1 MNNFGFEYQKPIP
14 HVIITNT
21 ILKNEELKFYVSFN
35 KSVRDYGCVTT
46 ALVINNKYLILEGDH
61 RKNYSEIIDSKEACI
76 DYFKN
81 NINLISRYSD
91 TL

>member
-1 MNNFGFEYQKPIP
+1 METFGFKEQKRIP
-14 HVIITNT
+14 HVAILNT
-21 ILKNEELKFYVSFN
+21 ILKGDGFYVSYN

-61 RKNYSEIIDSKEACI
+61 RKKYSEIIDSNEACI

-81 NINLISRYSD
+81 NINLIAKYSD